1 MQANKLKNVHE
12 TPLRA
17 PKITLLTCFFF
28 AFVTSSKSIATP
40 EYLNQFKAAY
50 NRQEATCKTCHS
62 DPPRRNDYGKAV
74 QRALENTTDGSLT
87 LKVLQT
93 IEKEDSDGDGII
105 NLTEISA
112 GSQPGDPNSK
122 PTSVSLVDNLLPK
135 HSLHPAIIH
144 FPIALITLAAIFE
157 IIGTIKNRKRSDE
170 IENLSLYHNA
180 STLNLGFGVLLA
192 YGSIITGIAAW
203 LRMGFT
209 LEGNLLF
216 HLILAST
223 SAVLGT
229 FAYLQRNRSSYLA
242 LVLLSG
248 IIILIA
254 GHLGGLMVHGS

>member
-1 MQANKLKNVHE
+1 MVPDGLI
-12 TPLRA
+12 A
-17 PKITLLTCFFF
+17 P
-28 AFVTSSKSIATP
+28 
-40 EYLNQFKAAY
+40 Q
-50 NRQEATCKTCHS
+50 
-62 DPPRRNDYGKAV
+62 
-74 QRALENTTDGSLT
+74 
-87 LKVLQT
+87 
-93 IEKEDSDGDGII
+93 
-105 NLTEISA
+105 
-112 GSQPGDPNSK
+112 
-122 PTSVSLVDNLLPK
+122 
-135 HSLHPAIIH
+135 PAIIH

-157 IIGTIKNRKRSDE
+157 IIGTIKNRKRRDE
-170 IENLSLYHNA
+170 IENLSLYHKA